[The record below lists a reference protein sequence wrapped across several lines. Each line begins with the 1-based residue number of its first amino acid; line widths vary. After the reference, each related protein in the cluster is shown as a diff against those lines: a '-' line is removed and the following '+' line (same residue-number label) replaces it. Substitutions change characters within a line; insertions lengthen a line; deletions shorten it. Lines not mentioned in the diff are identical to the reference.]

1 MRIHQIRI
9 SEWVAEKIQ
18 VEHGVFPD
26 EAEAILFSNPVVRR
40 AKDGRYMAIGLID
53 RYLTVIFEFERGT
66 AGIITAYPCSDWQV
80 RLYKRSKKRRR

>member
-26 EAEAILFSNPVVRR
+26 EAEEILFSAPVVRR

-66 AGIITAYPCSDWQV
+66 GEIITAYPCSDWQI

>member
-1 MRIHQIRI
+1 MRIHQVRI
-9 SEWVAEKIQ
+9 SEWIAEKIQ
-18 VEHGVFPD
+18 VEHGVFLD
-26 EAEAILFSNPVVRR
+26 EAEEILFSDPVVRR

-66 AGIITAYPCSDWQV
+66 AEIITAYPCSDWQV

>member
-9 SEWVAEKIQ
+9 SERIAEKIQ
-18 VEHGVFPD
+18 AEHGVFPD
-26 EAEAILFSNPVVRR
+26 EAEEILFSNPIVRR

-66 AGIITAYPCSDWQV
+66 AEIVTAYPCSDWQV
-80 RLYKRSKKRRR
+80 RLYKRSKKRKR